1 MRKTIKIFLILI
13 IFIYVVGICLL
24 IWPEVLESLFW
35 SLKRL
40 GINFSGN
47 TDMIRY
53 YYGVVLLS
61 LSVIALLIVLLIPNQ
76 LPDIL
81 LERTKTGRLALS
93 NYGVKQFIRTQLSGE
108 GLSNIQVKLKNT
120 HRQKKFY
127 IVADAAYKR
136 SVVKELPR
144 ISNQLTNELTNLLG
158 DHNTPVKVSVKVN
171 QKSTKNNHLA
181 PRVV

>member
-1 MRKTIKIFLILI
+1 MASGESKAEREINTRKTIKIFLILI
-13 IFIYVVGICLL
+13 IFTYVVGICLL

-120 HRQKKFY
+120 RRQKKSILSLTRLIRGQLSRNCPVF
-127 IVADAAYKR
+127 
-136 SVVKELPR
+136 P
-144 ISNQLTNELTNLLG
+144 IS
-158 DHNTPVKVSVKVN
+158 
-171 QKSTKNNHLA
+171 
-181 PRVV
+181 

>member
-1 MRKTIKIFLILI
+1 
-13 IFIYVVGICLL
+13 
-24 IWPEVLESLFW
+24 
-35 SLKRL
+35 
-40 GINFSGN
+40 
-47 TDMIRY
+47 MIRY
-53 YYGVVLLS
+53 YYGIVLLS

-81 LERTKTGRLALS
+81 LEKTKTGRLALS

-120 HRQKKFY
+120 RRQKKFY
-127 IVADAAYKR
+127 IVADVAYKR

-144 ISNQLTNELTNLLG
+144 ISNQLTNDLTNLLG
-158 DHNTPVKVSVKVN
+158 DHNTRVKMSVKVN